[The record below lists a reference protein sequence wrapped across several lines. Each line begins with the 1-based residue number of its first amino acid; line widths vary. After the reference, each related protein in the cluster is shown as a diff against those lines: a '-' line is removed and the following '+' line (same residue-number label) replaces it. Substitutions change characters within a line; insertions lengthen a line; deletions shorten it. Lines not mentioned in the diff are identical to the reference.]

1 MKFVKFALV
10 LAIALSLTASVYAE
24 TQSVKVSGDLTV
36 RGLWRNDYEYR
47 GSTPQDLGNGG
58 PVTRTGFNVDS
69 ANMAGVLAVPG
80 PNQSWWMSTTEVQI
94 DADLTDNVATVIR
107 LANER
112 DWNVQN
118 KNIAVNTTVAPNGL
132 GGYTARANDFDVG
145 VDLAYVKL
153 KNFIYS
159 PLTVSIGRQDLWFGK
174 GFIVGSNHVF
184 NNWQMGQ
191 DTNLNAP
198 EYTTFT
204 AFDSIKATLDYDP
217 WTITG
222 IYSAVLEN
230 AIGDNDDVDL
240 WGLNVGYK
248 FDNYKAEAEG
258 YWFFKGDNSLEKWD
272 NKHNNDVSTIGVRG
286 SFDPIDSVTVAGE
299 IAYQFGSYVGAR
311 DQLAA
316 MDRSAWATDISAEW
330 RGLMDKCAWKP
341 KLGIEYIYYSGDDQT
356 QDNDLG
362 IGMGATRKSGT
373 YTGWDPMFRGKF
385 DSAIRE
391 FVGSYYATYDYQANP
406 TGLPSAGDASFTNQ
420 NQLIFSGSVQPIE
433 SVTIKGNANM
443 FWTATHFVPN
453 MQAVAQ
459 RAALGWTPV
468 LGNTGDQTRKGYIG
482 TEFDIQTTWD
492 YTEDVSFGLLTAWF
506 VPSREIYKDSSSVA
520 SDIVGTCKVSF

>member
-10 LAIALSLTASVYAE
+10 VAMALCLTASVYAE

-36 RGLWRNDYEYR
+36 RGLMRGNYEYR
-47 GSTPQDLGNGG
+47 GSVPGALVNGLPQ
-58 PVTRTGFNVDS
+58 TRTGFNVDS
-69 ANMAGVLAVPG
+69 TNMAGAAVVPG
-80 PNQSWWMSTTEVQI
+80 VNQSWWMSTTEVQI
-94 DADLTDNVATVIR
+94 DADLTDNVGTVIR

-118 KNIAVNTTVAPNGL
+118 KTVAVNTTIAPNGL
-132 GGYTARANDFDVG
+132 GGYTSNANDFDIG

-159 PLTVSIGRQDLWFGK
+159 PLTVTIGRQDLWFGK
-174 GFIVGSNHVF
+174 GFIVGSNHLY
-184 NNWQMGQ
+184 NNWQAGR

-217 WTITG
+217 WTISG
-222 IYSAVLEN
+222 VYSAIWEN
-230 AIGDNDDVDL
+230 AIGEADDVNL
-240 WGLNVGYK
+240 WGVNVGYT

-258 YWFFKGDNSLEKWD
+258 YWFFKADSMLDAWD
-272 NKHNNDVSTIGVRG
+272 IKSNNDVHTIGMRG

-299 IAYQFGSYVGAR
+299 VAYQFGSYVGAR
-311 DQLAA
+311 DQFTA
-316 MDRSAWATDISAEW
+316 MNRSAWATDISAEW
-330 RGLMDKCAWKP
+330 RGLMEKCAWKP
-341 KLGIEYIYYSGDDQT
+341 KLGVEYIYYSGDDQT

-373 YTGWDPMFRGKF
+373 FTGWDPIFRGKF

-391 FVGSYYATYDYQANP
+391 FVGSYYATYDYQSNP

-420 NQLIFSGSVQPIE
+420 NQLIFSGTIQPID
-433 SVTIKGNANM
+433 SVLIKGNANM

-453 MQAVAQ
+453 VPIQNRV
-459 RAALGWTPV
+459 ALGMAR
-468 LGNTGDQTRKGYIG
+468 GSGDETRKGYIG

-506 VPSREIYKDSSSVA
+506 IPGKQIYKNADKLA